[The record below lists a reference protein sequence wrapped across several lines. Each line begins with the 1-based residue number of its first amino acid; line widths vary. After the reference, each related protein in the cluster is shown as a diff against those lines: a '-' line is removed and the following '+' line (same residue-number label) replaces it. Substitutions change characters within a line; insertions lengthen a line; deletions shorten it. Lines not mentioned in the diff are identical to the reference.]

1 MTPKFFLYT
10 YNFQLNYHLSRP
22 PKSLKISSFSTP
34 WSICLTG
41 LPGVEYIGEA
51 WPKKSPQKKVS
62 LFSGQRL
69 SPIQPP
75 LVKHSIWIYRYPS
88 RMETVRASPRLW
100 HNSTDSLAVCGNYK
114 QSSAQLK
121 KTSKSNSDTG
131 QRSLARVLKIAH
143 DGSKTT
149 EVWKRDSDSKMP
161 FFFV

>member
-22 PKSLKISSFSTP
+22 PKPLKISSFSIP
-34 WSICLTG
+34 WSICLMG
-41 LPGVEYIGEA
+41 LPGVEYTGEA
-51 WPKKSPQKKVS
+51 WPKKPPPKKVS

-100 HNSTDSLAVCGNYK
+100 HNSTDSLAVCGIT
-114 QSSAQLK
+114 SRAQHNSK
-121 KTSKSNSDTG
+121 KPPKVIVTQG

-149 EVWKRDSDSKMP
+149 EVWKCDSDSKMP